1 MCGLGTC
8 SGLLGRGGAIV
19 SSHYGVSRKIRS
31 ADGFLDMFSMEPPSG
46 AMYTGVFPSIKSFYG
61 A

>member
-1 MCGLGTC
+1 MGL
-8 SGLLGRGGAIV
+8 
-19 SSHYGVSRKIRS
+19 
-31 ADGFLDMFSMEPPSG
+31 LDMFSMEPPNG